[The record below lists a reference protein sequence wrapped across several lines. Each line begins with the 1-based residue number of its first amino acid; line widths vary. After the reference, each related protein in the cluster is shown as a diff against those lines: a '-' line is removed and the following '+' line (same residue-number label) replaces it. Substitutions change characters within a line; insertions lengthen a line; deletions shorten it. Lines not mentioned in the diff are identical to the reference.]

1 MLPNNKLLLLWYVK
15 WLCKL
20 MVSNTA
26 GRKMW
31 MWRIACHTK
40 LRNSWTK
47 NSVLEVF
54 VDQNFQWPP
63 MIFRKCGQFT
73 C

>member
-1 MLPNNKLLLLWYVK
+1 MLPKNKLLLLWYVK

-20 MVSNTA
+20 LVCNAA

-31 MWRIACHTK
+31 MWQIACHAK

-47 NSVLEVF
+47 N
-54 VDQNFQWPP
+54 
-63 MIFRKCGQFT
+63 
-73 C
+73 